1 MSDFYITSADI
12 KTKKNHSNRSNEYKL
27 VNVSVSK
34 LEEPPRVDIILDGKF
49 IGSVPYSE
57 RSKVEI
63 IDPKKKH
70 IDITLGIDKPTNID
84 SIPFKYEMKLYDF
97 FGKEFRIDNGN
108 RN

>member
-12 KTKKNHSNRSNEYKL
+12 KTKKTHSNRPNEYKL
-27 VNVSVSK
+27 VNVNVSK
-34 LEEPPRVDIILDGKF
+34 LEEPPRVDINLDGQF

-63 IDPKKKH
+63 IDKKKKH
-70 IDITLGIDKPTNID
+70 IDITLGIDKPENID
-84 SIPFKYEMKLYDF
+84 SVPFRYEMKLYEF
-97 FGKEFRIDNGN
+97 FGKEFKIDNGN